1 MKIFVLLAY
10 VINYS
15 LNFIFNV
22 KKQRIGSFITKVLLT
37 PLLLIM
43 YLVGSKEPELPVILA
58 LFFCFLGDL
67 FLEFPNFFLPG
78 LSAFLVGHIFY
89 GIRFVSDIGVNSQL
103 PWWIFLFTIVYAAYG
118 IFLRT
123 RLSLKDPK
131 KKIAVP
137 IYSGIIMLVSFLS
150 LLRVGSVTQ
159 YSFWMVL
166 VGTLLFI
173 GSDSILAY
181 NMFQKRSPNGTVWVM
196 ATYGVAQLM
205 IILGIV
211 G

>member
-22 KKQRIGSFITKVLLT
+22 KKQRTGSFITKVLLT

-89 GIRFVSDIGVNSQL
+89 GISFVSDIGVESKL
-103 PWWIFLFTIVYAAYG
+103 PWWIFLFAIAYVAYG
-118 IFLRT
+118 IIFPT
-123 RLSLKDPK
+123 RLSLHDPK
-131 KKIAVP
+131 KKVAVP
-137 IYSGIIMLVSFLS
+137 IYSGILLFVSFLS
-150 LLRVGSVTQ
+150 LLRLGSVTQ
-159 YSFWMVL
+159 FSFWMVL
-166 VGTLLFI
+166 LGTLIFI
-173 GSDSILAY
+173 SSDSILAY
-181 NMFQKRSPNGTVWVM
+181 NMFRKRSPNGTVWVM

-205 IILGIV
+205 IILGL
-211 G
+211 